1 MHLLA
6 RARLALARHPWA
18 YWLAIAVVAGA
29 VALGTAQTMAG
40 VEAQRRS
47 WGEQQTVWVAS
58 MAIEPGQPIHADR
71 HDVPRAV
78 VPVDAVRVAPGDA
91 VARQRIGA
99 GEIITTIDVA
109 ARGSASLI
117 PDGWVAFAVRA
128 SVEHF
133 APGDHVR
140 AYSGD
145 LFVAAG
151 VVIDRA
157 ESELMVAI
165 PVEAA
170 PAMATAL
177 LADSV
182 TLALTSGP

>member
-18 YWLAIAVVAGA
+18 YWLAIGVVAGA
-29 VALGTAQTMAG
+29 VALGTTRAMAG

-58 MAIEPGQPIHADR
+58 VAIEPGQPIHADR
-71 HDVPRAV
+71 QEVPSAV
-78 VPVDAVRVAPGDA
+78 VPSDAVRVAPGDA
-91 VARQRIGA
+91 VARQRVGA
-99 GEIITTIDVA
+99 GEIITAVDLAV
-109 ARGSASLI
+109 RGPASLI
-117 PDGWVAFAVRA
+117 PDGWVAFPVAA
-128 SVEHF
+128 SVDHF
-133 APGDHVR
+133 GTGDHLRV
-140 AYSGD
+140 YSGD
-145 LFVAAG
+145 RFVATG
-151 VVIDRA
+151 VVVDHA

-165 PVEAA
+165 PVDAA

-182 TLALTSGP
+182 TIALTPGP